1 MIIMQFAF
9 FMKEG
14 RVKLMK
20 VDLELPFDQQ
30 SIYEG
35 TLKLS
40 PAEVDVLDVISIE
53 GVLEKLQNCS
63 SWAGRT
69 CG

>member
-1 MIIMQFAF
+1 MQFAF

-30 SIYEG
+30 SILEG

-40 PAEVDVLDVISIE
+40 PAEVDVLDVISTE
-53 GVLEKLQNCS
+53 GVPEKLHNCS